1 MNKVGLGL
9 VMMMMMMMMGDV
21 WVWLAP
27 VVRLGWSGPVPLTEL
42 KPLSIS
48 KNFQVHHKVY
58 F

>member
-9 VMMMMMMMMGDV
+9 VMMMMMMMGDV

-42 KPLSIS
+42 KPLPIS
-48 KNFQVHHKVY
+48 KMFLSTS
-58 F
+58 